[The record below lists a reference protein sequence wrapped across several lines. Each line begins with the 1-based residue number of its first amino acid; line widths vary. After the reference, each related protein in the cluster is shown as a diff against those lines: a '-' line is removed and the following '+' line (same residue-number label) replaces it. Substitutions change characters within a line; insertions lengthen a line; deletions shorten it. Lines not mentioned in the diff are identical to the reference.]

1 MRWDPGVDEALRRAA
16 SAIEAAP
23 GEGQVVQ
30 DVLGRIVGADDLG
43 LALLHQTWDDVT
55 GVSSLDPRW
64 QACSPEGS
72 DIPGEEHPS
81 MRTLA
86 TGLPVR
92 GFAMGVEA
100 STPDDVGTFVWLE
113 IDTDLLLDEHDK
125 PLGVMATFRDVSET
139 PAGRRATQRLIRS
152 YRTMARESAAQS
164 ERLRAMVESSSD
176 VILEAGTDGTVQW
189 ASPSVREVLGW
200 DPERIL
206 GTPVVDLV
214 HHLDRETARAR
225 ARALMDADETSGREE
240 LRLRTADGDLLWMNA
255 VWRVMRGPK
264 GEDYGVL
271 VSFRDVHADVVR
283 REALAHMAHHDGLT
297 GLLNRDSAY
306 AWLRAQIAQ
315 SRLADRGLAVLYVDV
330 DHFKGVNDTY
340 GHAVGDRVLAAVA
353 RVLSRAVRD
362 DDMVARTGGDEFVLA
377 LRASPDISA
386 VEHRASAV
394 LDGVRS
400 LRVDDAGPLSVS
412 VGLVRDD
419 GIGGVDDLVR
429 RADEALFRAKNAG
442 RDRFSW

>member
-1 MRWDPGVDEALRRAA
+1 M
-16 SAIEAAP
+16 
-23 GEGQVVQ
+23 
-30 DVLGRIVGADDLG
+30 
-43 LALLHQTWDDVT
+43 
-55 GVSSLDPRW
+55 
-64 QACSPEGS
+64 
-72 DIPGEEHPS
+72 
-81 MRTLA
+81 
-86 TGLPVR
+86 
-92 GFAMGVEA
+92 
-100 STPDDVGTFVWLE
+100 
-113 IDTDLLLDEHDK
+113 
-125 PLGVMATFRDVSET
+125 
-139 PAGRRATQRLIRS
+139 
-152 YRTMARESAAQS
+152 
-164 ERLRAMVESSSD
+164 
-176 VILEAGTDGTVQW
+176 QW

>member
-1 MRWDPGVDEALRRAA
+1 MRWDRGAEQELRRAA
-16 SAIEAAP
+16 AAIEAAP

-30 DVLGRIVGADDLG
+30 DLLGRIVGADAVG
-43 LALLHQTWDDVT
+43 LALLHQTWEDVT

-72 DIPGEEHPS
+72 DIPGEDHPS

-92 GFAMGVEA
+92 GFVMGVEA
-100 STPDDVGTFVWLE
+100 PTPDDVGTFVWLE
-113 IDTDLLLDEHDK
+113 IDADLLLDENEK
-125 PLGVMATFRDVSET
+125 PLGVMTTFRDVSET

-152 YRTMARESAAQS
+152 YRAMAREAAAQS

-176 VILEAGTDGTVQW
+176 VILEAGVDGTLQW

-200 DPERIL
+200 QPEEIRGI
-206 GTPVVDLV
+206 PVVDLV
-214 HHLDRETARAR
+214 HHLDRDTVRQR
-225 ARALMDADETSGREE
+225 ARALIAADADSGREE
-240 LRLRTADGDLLWMNA
+240 LRLRTADGDMLWMDA

-306 AWLRAQIAQ
+306 AWLRSQLAV
-315 SRLADRGLAVLYVDV
+315 SREADRGLAVLYIDV
-330 DHFKGVNDTY
+330 DRFKGVNDTY
-340 GHAVGDRVLAAVA
+340 GHALGDRVLAAVA
-353 RVLSRAVRD
+353 DVLSGAVRE
-362 DDMVARTGGDEFVLA
+362 DDMVARTGGDEFVVA
-377 LRASPDISA
+377 LRSSPDASA
-386 VEHRASAV
+386 VERRAQAV
-394 LDGVRS
+394 LDGVRA
-400 LRVDDAGPLSVS
+400 LTIDDLGQLGVS

-419 GIGGVDDLVR
+419 GSCDVDGLVR
-429 RADEALFRAKNAG
+429 RADEALFRAKGAG